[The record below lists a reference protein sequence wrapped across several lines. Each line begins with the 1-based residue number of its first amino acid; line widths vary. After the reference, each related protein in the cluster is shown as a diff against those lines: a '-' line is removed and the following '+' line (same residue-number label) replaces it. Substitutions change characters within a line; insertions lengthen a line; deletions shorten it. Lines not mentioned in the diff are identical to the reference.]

1 MEIIEKI
8 SLLDAWILEAKEYK
22 ERALLVAS
30 KTLLLE
36 QAKRIEQ
43 AHGEL
48 DGRMNEIEK
57 RLFRTATRVIS
68 HCLFLNRTRRKAGSF
83 EYIRS

>member
-8 SLLDAWILEAKEYK
+8 QLLDTWLGEAKEYK
-22 ERALLVAS
+22 ERALLVAA

-48 DGRMNEIEK
+48 DGRM
-57 RLFRTATRVIS
+57 
-68 HCLFLNRTRRKAGSF
+68 
-83 EYIRS
+83 

>member
-8 SLLDAWILEAKEYK
+8 RLLDAWIIESKEYK
-22 ERALLVAS
+22 ERALLVAANN
-30 KTLLLE
+30 LLLE

-48 DGRMNEIEK
+48 DGRMWSPENWAK
-57 RLFRTATRVIS
+57 
-68 HCLFLNRTRRKAGSF
+68 
-83 EYIRS
+83 

>member
-8 SLLDAWILEAKEYK
+8 RLLDAWIIESKEYK
-22 ERALLVAS
+22 ERTLLVAA
-30 KTLLLE
+30 KNLLLE

-48 DGRMNEIEK
+48 DGRMWSPENWAK
-57 RLFRTATRVIS
+57 
-68 HCLFLNRTRRKAGSF
+68 
-83 EYIRS
+83 

>member
-8 SLLDAWILEAKEYK
+8 RLLDAWIIESKEYK
-22 ERALLVAS
+22 ERALLVAA
-30 KTLLLE
+30 KNLFLE

-48 DGRMNEIEK
+48 DGRMWSPENWAK
-57 RLFRTATRVIS
+57 
-68 HCLFLNRTRRKAGSF
+68 
-83 EYIRS
+83 

>member
-22 ERALLVAS
+22 ERALLVAA

-36 QAKRIEQ
+36 QAKRI
-43 AHGEL
+43 
-48 DGRMNEIEK
+48 
-57 RLFRTATRVIS
+57 
-68 HCLFLNRTRRKAGSF
+68 
-83 EYIRS
+83 

>member
-1 MEIIEKI
+1 MEIFEKI
-8 SLLDAWILEAKEYK
+8 GLIDTWIAEEKEYK
-22 ERALLVAS
+22 ERALLVAV

-48 DGRMNEIEK
+48 DGRMWSPENWAK
-57 RLFRTATRVIS
+57 
-68 HCLFLNRTRRKAGSF
+68 
-83 EYIRS
+83 

>member
-8 SLLDAWILEAKEYK
+8 RLLDAWIIESKEQK
-22 ERALLVAS
+22 ERALLVAA
-30 KTLLLE
+30 KNLLLE

-48 DGRMNEIEK
+48 DGRMWSPENWAK
-57 RLFRTATRVIS
+57 
-68 HCLFLNRTRRKAGSF
+68 
-83 EYIRS
+83 

>member
-8 SLLDAWILEAKEYK
+8 ELIDTWIAEEKEYK
-22 ERALLVAS
+22 ERALLMAA

-36 QAKRIEQ
+36 QEKRIEQ

-48 DGRMNEIEK
+48 DGRMWSPENWSK
-57 RLFRTATRVIS
+57 
-68 HCLFLNRTRRKAGSF
+68 
-83 EYIRS
+83 

>member
-8 SLLDAWILEAKEYK
+8 CRLDAWILEEKDYK
-22 ERALLVAS
+22 ERALLVAA

-36 QAKRIEQ
+36 QAERIEQ

-48 DGRMNEIEK
+48 DGRMWSPENWGK
-57 RLFRTATRVIS
+57 
-68 HCLFLNRTRRKAGSF
+68 
-83 EYIRS
+83 

>member
-8 SLLDAWILEAKEYK
+8 RLLDAWILEAKEYK
-22 ERALLVAS
+22 ERALLVAT
-30 KTLLLE
+30 KNLLLE

-48 DGRMNEIEK
+48 DGRMWSPENWSK
-57 RLFRTATRVIS
+57 
-68 HCLFLNRTRRKAGSF
+68 
-83 EYIRS
+83 

>member
-8 SLLDAWILEAKEYK
+8 GLIDAWIAEEKEYK
-22 ERALLVAS
+22 ERALLVAE
-30 KTLLLE
+30 KNLLLE

-48 DGRMNEIEK
+48 DGRMWSPENWSK
-57 RLFRTATRVIS
+57 
-68 HCLFLNRTRRKAGSF
+68 
-83 EYIRS
+83 

>member
-8 SLLDAWILEAKEYK
+8 RLLDAWIIESKEYK
-22 ERALLVAS
+22 ELALLVAA
-30 KTLLLE
+30 KNLLLE

-48 DGRMNEIEK
+48 DGRMWSPENWAK
-57 RLFRTATRVIS
+57 
-68 HCLFLNRTRRKAGSF
+68 
-83 EYIRS
+83 

>member
-8 SLLDAWILEAKEYK
+8 RLLDAWIAEEKEYK
-22 ERALLVAS
+22 ERALLVAA

-43 AHGEL
+43 ALFQRVAGEL
-48 DGRMNEIEK
+48 CQTN
-57 RLFRTATRVIS
+57 
-68 HCLFLNRTRRKAGSF
+68 
-83 EYIRS
+83 

>member
-8 SLLDAWILEAKEYK
+8 GLIDTWIVEEKEYK
-22 ERALLVAS
+22 ERALLMAA

-48 DGRMNEIEK
+48 DGRMWSPENWAK
-57 RLFRTATRVIS
+57 
-68 HCLFLNRTRRKAGSF
+68 
-83 EYIRS
+83 

>member
-48 DGRMNEIEK
+48 DGRMWSPEIWAEK
-57 RLFRTATRVIS
+57 
-68 HCLFLNRTRRKAGSF
+68 GD
-83 EYIRS
+83 

>member
-8 SLLDAWILEAKEYK
+8 CLLDAWILEEKDYK
-22 ERALLVAS
+22 ERALLVAA

-43 AHGEL
+43 AHGEI
-48 DGRMNEIEK
+48 GR
-57 RLFRTATRVIS
+57 AHV
-68 HCLFLNRTRRKAGSF
+68 
-83 EYIRS
+83 

>member
-22 ERALLVAS
+22 ERALLVAA
-30 KTLLLE
+30 KTLLF
-36 QAKRIEQ
+36 EQ

-48 DGRMNEIEK
+48 DGRMWSPENWAE
-57 RLFRTATRVIS
+57 
-68 HCLFLNRTRRKAGSF
+68 
-83 EYIRS
+83 

>member
-8 SLLDAWILEAKEYK
+8 GLLDAWTAEEKEYK
-22 ERALLVAS
+22 ERAVLVAA

-48 DGRMNEIEK
+48 DGRMWSPENWSK
-57 RLFRTATRVIS
+57 
-68 HCLFLNRTRRKAGSF
+68 
-83 EYIRS
+83 

>member
-8 SLLDAWILEAKEYK
+8 GLIDTWIVEEKEYK
-22 ERALLVAS
+22 ERALLMAA
-30 KTLLLE
+30 KILLLE

-48 DGRMNEIEK
+48 DGRMWSPENWAK
-57 RLFRTATRVIS
+57 
-68 HCLFLNRTRRKAGSF
+68 
-83 EYIRS
+83 

>member
-8 SLLDAWILEAKEYK
+8 QLLDAWIGEAKDYK
-22 ERALLVAS
+22 ERALLVAA

-48 DGRMNEIEK
+48 E
-57 RLFRTATRVIS
+57 S
-68 HCLFLNRTRRKAGSF
+68 
-83 EYIRS
+83 

>member
-8 SLLDAWILEAKEYK
+8 RLLDARMAEEKEYQ
-22 ERALLVAS
+22 ERALLVAA

-48 DGRMNEIEK
+48 DGRMWSPENWAK
-57 RLFRTATRVIS
+57 
-68 HCLFLNRTRRKAGSF
+68 
-83 EYIRS
+83 

>member
-30 KTLLLE
+30 KALLLE

-48 DGRMNEIEK
+48 DGRMWSPENWAE
-57 RLFRTATRVIS
+57 
-68 HCLFLNRTRRKAGSF
+68 
-83 EYIRS
+83 

>member
-8 SLLDAWILEAKEYK
+8 GLIDTWIVEEKEYK
-22 ERALLVAS
+22 ERALLMAA
-30 KTLLLE
+30 KILLLE

-48 DGRMNEIEK
+48 DGRMWSPENWSK
-57 RLFRTATRVIS
+57 
-68 HCLFLNRTRRKAGSF
+68 
-83 EYIRS
+83 

>member
-1 MEIIEKI
+1 LYKEYKE
-8 SLLDAWILEAKEYK
+8 KEYK
-22 ERALLVAS
+22 ERALLVAA

-48 DGRMNEIEK
+48 DGRMWSPENWSK
-57 RLFRTATRVIS
+57 
-68 HCLFLNRTRRKAGSF
+68 
-83 EYIRS
+83 

>member
-1 MEIIEKI
+1 MHG
-8 SLLDAWILEAKEYK
+8 LAKQKTIK
-22 ERALLVAS
+22 ERALLVAT

-48 DGRMNEIEK
+48 DGRMWSPENWAK
-57 RLFRTATRVIS
+57 
-68 HCLFLNRTRRKAGSF
+68 
-83 EYIRS
+83 